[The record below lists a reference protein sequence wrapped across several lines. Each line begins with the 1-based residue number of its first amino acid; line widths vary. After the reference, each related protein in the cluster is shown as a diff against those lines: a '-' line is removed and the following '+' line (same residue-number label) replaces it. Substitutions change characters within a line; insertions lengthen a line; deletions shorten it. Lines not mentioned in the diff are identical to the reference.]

1 MAGKST
7 ELPPIGKPTET
18 FENPFKLPSDDQIFR
33 LREEEKLKRD
43 EQRAKMMTMNVW
55 EKGGKKTSSRSE
67 RMKDLIGDT
76 AVLTLSGAPKAVQNN
91 VKLAAPRRPEKENMT
106 EFIAKKREMFL
117 VQMSL
122 DTKRDEIRKLEEK
135 AQMKEDALQRSEQ
148 MLEEDVMRFDA
159 FLRENDAKAREAIS
173 KAEEE
178 AKKKQEKTQE
188 IKRLMQQV
196 CYV

>member
-1 MAGKST
+1 MK
-7 ELPPIGKPTET
+7 EL
-18 FENPFKLPSDDQIFR
+18 
-33 LREEEKLKRD
+33 
-43 EQRAKMMTMNVW
+43 V
-55 EKGGKKTSSRSE
+55 
-67 RMKDLIGDT
+67 GDT
-76 AVLTLSGAPKAVQNN
+76 AVLTLGDVPKTVIGQK
-91 VKLAAPRRPEKENMT
+91 VAAPRRPEKENMT

-159 FLRENDAKAREAIS
+159 FLRENDAKAREAMK

-178 AKKKQEKTQE
+178 AKKKQEKNQE
-188 IKRLMQQV
+188 IKRLMQQIQALNSEMSKHRESLEDCLKYKV
-196 CYV
+196 VAL